1 MALVLTGSIHSSSC
15 LLDFSCIDLYLY
27 LSLREIAAV
36 FGRISYFRTWLEG
49 EMKEATVCKN
59 GFDAD
64 AALPRNLNPRNWGR
78 QKRPAVHTRLNLG
91 NKKRNKN
98 KNKKGKKNKKE

>member
-1 MALVLTGSIHSSSC
+1 M
-15 LLDFSCIDLYLY
+15 
-27 LSLREIAAV
+27 

-64 AALPRNLNPRNWGR
+64 TALPRNLNPRNWSLLAR
-78 QKRPAVHTRLNLG
+78 RPAVHHTRINVG
-91 NKKRNKN
+91 NNKKRNN
-98 KNKKGKKNKKE
+98 KKKYRKGKKNKKE

>member
-1 MALVLTGSIHSSSC
+1 M
-15 LLDFSCIDLYLY
+15 CIPIVDGNY
-27 LSLREIAAV
+27 EMEMMTFQGDITAV

-64 AALPRNLNPRNWGR
+64 SALPRNLNPQNWGR
-78 QKRPAVHTRLNLG
+78 QKRPAVHTKLNLG
-91 NKKRNKN
+91 NKKRSKN
-98 KNKKGKKNKKE
+98 KNKKGKGKKNKKE

>member
-1 MALVLTGSIHSSSC
+1 MSTIKHMYILIVDGKHEMEMMTFQG
-15 LLDFSCIDLYLY
+15 DVT
-27 LSLREIAAV
+27 AV
-36 FGRISYFRTWLEG
+36 FGRISHFRTWLEG

-64 AALPRNLNPRNWGR
+64 TALPRNLNPRNWGR

>member
-1 MALVLTGSIHSSSC
+1 MDRTIHPS
-15 LLDFSCIDLYLY
+15 FNN
-27 LSLREIAAV
+27 LSLTFQGDITAV
-36 FGRISYFRTWLEG
+36 FARISYFRTWLEG

-64 AALPRNLNPRNWGR
+64 AALPRNLNPQNWGR
-78 QKRPAVHTRLNLG
+78 QKSPAVHTRLNLG